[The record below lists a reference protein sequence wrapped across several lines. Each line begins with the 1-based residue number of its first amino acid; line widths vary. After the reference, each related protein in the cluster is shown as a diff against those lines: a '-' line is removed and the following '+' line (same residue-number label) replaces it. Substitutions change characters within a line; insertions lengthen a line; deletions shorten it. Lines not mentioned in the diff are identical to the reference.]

1 VKLML
6 DKEALEDLLQAF
18 HGDREEAS
26 RHYQVLRERLIR
38 FFQWNRTDMPEAA
51 ADEVLDRLA
60 KRLHQ
65 RTEQIQDPARYAV
78 GIARLLLQE
87 QRRKG
92 VRQQKLLDE
101 LQQSSVDA
109 ERRQRERE
117 LEQER
122 AEMLRECLNSIPAQ
136 SRELI
141 FRYYQGEETAH
152 HRQRL
157 AEAYGISINA
167 LRNRALRIRGDLER
181 QLARRIEKMSSRTR

>member
-1 VKLML
+1 ML
-6 DKEALEDLLQAF
+6 DKDALEDLLHAF
-18 HGDREEAS
+18 DADREVAS
-26 RHYQVLRERLIR
+26 RHYQALRERLIR

-65 RTEQIQDPARYAV
+65 SSEQIQDPVRYAV

-92 VRQQKLLDE
+92 LRQQKVLDE
-101 LQQSSVDA
+101 LQQNSLDA
-109 ERRQRERE
+109 DRRERE
-117 LEQER
+117 RSLQHER
-122 AEMLRECLNSIPAQ
+122 AEMLQECLKSIPAQ

-141 FRYYQGEETAH
+141 FRYYDGEETAN
-152 HRQRL
+152 HRQQL

-167 LRNRALRIRGDLER
+167 LRNRALRIRSDLER
-181 QLARRIEKMSSRTR
+181 QLARRIEKMSGRTR